1 MTEATR
7 IKVHWRD
14 LRTDAET
21 DEYLESRCDHLME
34 EFQEADSF
42 EISFQREGQDI
53 ECHAHVDGKRTRLA
67 AHSTGAHTSK
77 QAAENALD
85 KLEREMRKD
94 HDKRIFGNR
103 RKAQK
108 AQPKRMEDP
117 DPNS

>member
-1 MTEATR
+1 MTESPR
-7 IKVHWRD
+7 IEVHWRN
-14 LRTDAET
+14 LRTDPKT
-21 DEYLESRCDHLME
+21 DEYLERRCLHMRE
-34 EFQEADSF
+34 EFPEADSF
-42 EISFQREGQDI
+42 EISFQIEGQEI

-67 AHSTGAHTSK
+67 AHSTGAQHSK

-108 AQPKRMEDP
+108 SQPRRMEE
-117 DPNS
+117 